1 MPKLLYSLIAVPKLK
16 KMLKECHLS
25 TQGSR
30 EQLVR
35 RHQEFTHIYNAQ
47 CDALNP
53 KSGIKSEI
61 NNQMS
66 ECMVRHSFEGIEKH
80 SRDSMLH
87 VISSDMKINGN
98 YMLWPSLNC
107 WQKRV

>member
-1 MPKLLYSLIAVPKLK
+1 MPKLLYTLITVPKLK

-25 TQGSR
+25 AQGSR

-47 CDALNP
+47 CDSNNP

-61 NNQMS
+61 NNW
-66 ECMVRHSFEGIEKH
+66 
-80 SRDSMLH
+80 
-87 VISSDMKINGN
+87 MKIKIVN
-98 YMLWPSLNC
+98 
-107 WQKRV
+107 R